1 MEQIIQNA
9 ITAEQAS
16 ALNCTL
22 AEALRWAAWRVFE
35 EAPEAKA
42 RDFGDAAAA
51 MGLHRQGAINCWNEA
66 KKNWQIAFED

>member
-22 AEALRWAAWRVFE
+22 AAWRVFE